1 MKRRNSGLISKGIT
15 VPAADRVYASRV
27 LERKGR
33 LSAVGVRFV
42 FDSVK
47 DLAPDGVKQVRVW
60 HKVGIL
66 DMPCGP
72 GILEV
77 AKSRPW
83 RWKVRVW
90 VKAADEKGD
99 EYIDQTEMETD
110 QTMTILEMDAMLS
123 RYADDLRQ
131 ENPGFTSEGF
141 EAIIIG

>member
-1 MKRRNSGLISKGIT
+1 MKRRNRGLISKGVT
-15 VPAADRVYASRV
+15 VPSADRVYASRV

-42 FDSVK
+42 YNSTK

-60 HKVGIL
+60 HKVGVL
-66 DMPCGP
+66 DLPCGP
-72 GILEV
+72 GVLEV

-90 VKAADEKGD
+90 VTAADATGD
-99 EYIDQTEMETD
+99 EYVDQTELETE
-110 QTMTILEMDAMLS
+110 QAMTILEMDAALT